1 MRITG
6 GKWRGRR
13 LGVPRG
19 RDVRPTSDRVRE
31 ALFSVLRHNAFG
43 RAAGPVLADDDGAA
57 EKSAVNVL
65 DACAGTGALGIEAL
79 SRGAWHATF
88 FDISNAALDC
98 VRENLVM
105 LGAASGAT
113 VRRTDATTP
122 PRASEREACDLVF
135 LDPPYA
141 SDVAPRA
148 LPALAARGW
157 LASDAIIV
165 IEYGDAND
173 DDSRPAIPDGFVE
186 VDHRVYGTTA
196 LLILRYQGEIQA

>member
-13 LGVPRG
+13 LAVPRG

-43 RAAGPVLADDDGAA
+43 RAAGPVLTGDDAT
-57 EKSAVNVL
+57 EKSAVTVL
-65 DACAGTGALGIEAL
+65 DACAGTGALGLEAL

-88 FDISNAALDC
+88 FDVSNAALDC

-105 LGAASGAT
+105 LGAEGGAT

-157 LASDAIIV
+157 LAPDAIIV
-165 IEYGDAND
+165 IEYGDVDGNG
-173 DDSRPAIPDGFVE
+173 RPPVPDGFVE
-186 VDHRVYGTTA
+186 ADHRVYGATA
-196 LLILRYQGEIQA
+196 LLILRYAGGA